1 MNFPSNNQNPMNGS
15 SSPFD
20 SSSQPM
26 TVAQSSLDVRL
37 EFIRKTYS
45 LFLAGILMALVAG
58 TICLNSDPVANAAV
72 SILRSPIL
80 AIALL
85 FGLSMGAQ
93 AVSRIE
99 GLNYAALFGFTAFM
113 GFLFAPLLAMYEQSA
128 PGIVTQAAVL
138 TFITF
143 GSLTAYAFISKKD
156 FSFLGGMLFVGLIA
170 LILGGL
176 ANVFLFKSSG
186 ASYWMAWVTLLLFSG
201 YVLYDTSQIIHR
213 YDAKGYVSAALALFL
228 DFFNMF
234 MAILRILSG
243 NRR

>member
-1 MNFPSNNQNPMNGS
+1 MNSPFNNQNPMNGS
-15 SSPFD
+15 PSPFEY
-20 SSSQPM
+20 SSQPM
-26 TVAQSSLDVRL
+26 TVAESSVDVRL
-37 EFIRKTYS
+37 DFIRKTYS

-58 TICLNSDPVANAAV
+58 TICLNSAPVFNAAISV
-72 SILRSPIL
+72 LRSPL
-80 AIALL
+80 LSIALL
-85 FGLSMGAQ
+85 FGLAMGAQ

-113 GFLFAPLLAMYEQSA
+113 GFLFAPVLAMYESRV
-128 PGIVTQAAVL
+128 PGIVSQAAIL
-138 TFITF
+138 TFIAF

-156 FSFLGGMLFVGLIA
+156 FSFMGGMLTVGLIM
-170 LILGGL
+170 LIAGGL

-213 YDAKGYVSAALALFL
+213 YDAKGYVAAALALFI

-234 MAILRILSG
+234 MAILRILG
-243 NRR
+243 GRR